1 MIKIEIVIIRPTI
14 QKNNA
19 RTRFLQPFLLL
30 IAVLMLV
37 FISGIFNKVT
47 AQSKKIYIAN
57 DDHTDYM
64 WTGDEETYKKVFSE
78 MLDYYIKLND
88 STAHLPY
95 NLQNK
100 WNCDGSY
107 WVYNYKQTR
116 NKEQFDKLIA
126 QIKKGQI
133 TVPLNSMVVL
143 MGAAPAEATI
153 RDMYYAGSLK
163 RKYGLDLQLV
173 LNMEDQVLPLGL
185 SSLWA
190 GSGAKYSWKGVCA
203 CATKVTGLERSRNQ
217 MYWYKG
223 LDDQKVLM
231 KWYSVNPSMITNR
244 KEYRY
249 NLGDYLEASNQ
260 ANAITDCKALM
271 NDSVYPYNIAAAFG
285 KGGDDLK
292 TLTDNF
298 PKIAKEKSD
307 ADYQVIVSNEIDFF
321 KDFEKQYGAS
331 LPSETISYGSTEW
344 GNSFASLAEVS
355 ASVKRSIEKL
365 RTAEGLYTMVAMK
378 DKKFATDLAEQ
389 KEKAWLACG
398 MYFEHDWTADGPHIT
413 RKQRADWQKKTAK
426 IFNSYVDTLYNRS
439 LKKLGELIA
448 KPAGSNEAFYVYNPL
463 SWARTDYSDYL
474 YNGPASISVTD
485 KADSKEVPFQI
496 VTKKNRNYLRIWAHN
511 IPSLGYKVFEIK
523 KKATSSIFPT
533 SLSVTD
539 STIENGLY
547 KISFTQQ
554 GVITSLT
561 DKLNNRE
568 CVKPLD
574 KLYFNDLGSG
584 MGNDGEKVK
593 IENKGTVSVTLSAF
607 SYKPIKHTSKLTLF
621 ANSDRIEIEN
631 YITQNVDAKPVTYTF
646 SLNLNKPDTWH
657 EEAGAILHAK
667 TVAKGGHYA
676 DTANRVDWLALNHFT
691 DMSDATNGMIISN
704 RDAYFMK
711 TGNSTNRLLDDSTPQ
726 IKVLATAQV
735 DNALGLI
742 NQDGDSYFEHFLAL
756 KPHTT
761 GFNSTEAMRFSL
773 QHQNPLVSGKIKG
786 GKAYNANTF
795 SMFTISDSNIVV
807 WALKPAEEGIE
818 KGIIMRLWNLA
829 DKDKP
834 LTISSKLP
842 ITKGYSTTHI
852 ETDDHAMPVEKGTL
866 NTRIGHNR
874 IQTFRLF
881 LKSNLDEVNKTL
893 K

>member
-1 MIKIEIVIIRPTI
+1 MPFYVKIHLNESWFHGAHSFRKVFVLFFILFVF
-14 QKNNA
+14 KN
-19 RTRFLQPFLLL
+19 
-30 IAVLMLV
+30 IA
-37 FISGIFNKVT
+37 
-47 AQSKKIYIAN
+47 AQQKKIYIAN

-64 WTGDEETYKKVFSE
+64 WTGDEETYKKAFSE

-116 NKEQFDKLIA
+116 SKEQFDKLIT

-133 TVPLNSMVVL
+133 TVPLNSMIVL

-203 CATKVTGLERSRNQ
+203 CATKVTGLERNRNQ
-217 MYWYKG
+217 MFWYKG

-231 KWYSVNPSMITNR
+231 KWYSVNPQYTIMAKR
-244 KEYRY
+244 KEYRF
-249 NLGDYLEASNQ
+249 LFGTYLEASQQ
-260 ANAITDCKALM
+260 ADAVEDCKDLM
-271 NDSVYPYNIAAAFG
+271 NNPGYPYTIAGAFG

-292 TLTDNF
+292 TLTSNF

-307 ADYQVIVSNEIDFF
+307 ADYEVIVSNEIDFF
-321 KDFEKQYGAS
+321 KDFENNYGAS

-344 GNSFASLAEVS
+344 GNSLASLAEVS

-365 RTAEGLYTMVAMK
+365 RSAEGLYTMVALK
-378 DKKFATDLAEQ
+378 DKKFASDLAEQ

-413 RKQRADWQKKTAK
+413 RKQRADWQKKTAQ

-439 LKKLGELIA
+439 LKKLGGLIS
-448 KPAGSNEAFYVYNPL
+448 KPTGSNDAFYVYNSL
-463 SWARTDYSDYL
+463 SWVRTDYSDYL
-474 YNGPASISVTD
+474 YNGSAAISVLD
-485 KADSKEVPFQI
+485 KAESKEVPFQI
-496 VTKKNRNYLRIWAHN
+496 ITKKDKTYLRIWAQN
-511 IPSLGYKVFEIK
+511 IPSLGYKVFEIQ
-523 KKATSSIFPT
+523 KKATSSIFSK

-539 STIENGLY
+539 STVENELY
-547 KISFTQQ
+547 KISFTRQ

-561 DKLNNRE
+561 DKVNKRE
-568 CVKPLD
+568 CVKSLD

-584 MGNDGEKVK
+584 LGNDGEKIK
-593 IENKGTVSVTLSAF
+593 IENKGPVSVTLSAF
-607 SYKPIKHTSKLTLF
+607 SYKPIKHTSKITLF

-631 YITQNVDAKPVTYTF
+631 YITQNLDARPITYSF

-691 DMSDATNGMIISN
+691 DMSDAENGLIISN

-711 TGNSTNRLLDDSTPQ
+711 TGYSTHSVLDDSTSQ
-726 IKVLATAQV
+726 IKVLAAGQI
-735 DNALGLI
+735 DNALGLV

-756 KPHTT
+756 KPHT
-761 GFNSTEAMRFSL
+761 GSFNPTEAMRFSL
-773 QHQNPLVSGKIKG
+773 QHQNPLVAGKITG

-795 SMFTISDSNIVV
+795 SMFSISDSNVMV

-818 KGIIMRLWNLA
+818 KGVIMRLWNFA
-829 DKDKP
+829 AEDKP
-834 LTISSKLP
+834 LTISSSTP
-842 ITKGYSTTHI
+842 IKKGFSTTHI
-852 ETDDHAMPVEKGTL
+852 ETDDQVLPTEKAAL
-866 NTRIGHNR
+866 NTTIGHNR
-874 IQTFRLF
+874 MQTFRILF
-881 LKSNLDEVNKTL
+881 
-893 K
+893 